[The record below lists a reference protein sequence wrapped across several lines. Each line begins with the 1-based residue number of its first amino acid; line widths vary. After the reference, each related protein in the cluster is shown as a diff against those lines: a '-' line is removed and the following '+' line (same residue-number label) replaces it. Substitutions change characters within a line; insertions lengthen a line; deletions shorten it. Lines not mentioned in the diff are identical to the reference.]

1 MNLIIG
7 SHVSF
12 NSKKQLLGSVE
23 EALSYNANTFMIYTG
38 GAQSTIRSN
47 INDEYTY
54 EAFKLMIENNINPK
68 NVIVHAP
75 YIVNLANKSDE
86 RKYEF
91 YIEFLINELN
101 RVKELGLDKIVL
113 HPGSAT
119 TCTKEEA
126 ISNITEGIN
135 KIYEKTTD
143 VMILLEYMAGKGNE
157 IGRSF
162 EEIRDIIDK
171 INFPDKI
178 GVCLDTC
185 HLNDAGYDIGNFD
198 NVLDLFD
205 NIVGIDKIYCV
216 HINDSMNVINSHKDR
231 HANIGFGTIGF
242 DNLLNVIYNKR
253 LSDIPMILETPYVT
267 KDDNSKEK
275 IYPPYKYEIEMIR
288 NKKFDSEM
296 INKIREG

>member
-157 IGRSF
+157 VGTSIDELKS
-162 EEIRDIIDK
+162 IIDK
-171 INFPDKI
+171 INDK
-178 GVCLDTC
+178 DTLRSRT
-185 HLNDAGYDIGNFD
+185 HYLP
-198 NVLDLFD
+198 
-205 NIVGIDKIYCV
+205 K
-216 HINDSMNVINSHKDR
+216 S
-231 HANIGFGTIGF
+231 
-242 DNLLNVIYNKR
+242 
-253 LSDIPMILETPYVT
+253 
-267 KDDNSKEK
+267 
-275 IYPPYKYEIEMIR
+275 
-288 NKKFDSEM
+288 
-296 INKIREG
+296 REWIFRDEG